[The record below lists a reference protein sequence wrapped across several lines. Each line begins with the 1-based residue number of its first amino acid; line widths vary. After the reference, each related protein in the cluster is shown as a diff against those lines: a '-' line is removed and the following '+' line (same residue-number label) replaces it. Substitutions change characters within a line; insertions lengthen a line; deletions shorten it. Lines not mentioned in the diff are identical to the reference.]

1 MSDNNNNNNDNNET
15 VTPKAQGFWRIWAFT
30 GLLALDAVTAVLIL
44 TPLIP
49 WVRHHE
55 GESDTDHFTFAGSL
69 VDLAA
74 LAFLRLLVATTGL
87 LVAYVKAESIPEY
100 PFDLYHRNGE
110 KKSRD
115 ELDQEALEEPFGP
128 FFRRYFTRPSFAT
141 ELLAI
146 GTQVVCIVKC
156 LARMNVEIGTLMDV
170 EPVHPIFWLAVLSTA
185 LLSVVEASYHEPA
198 CKLAGECGKQRLGR
212 ETAEATSSSSHSA
225 SLFRQLSS
233 TLSLPLLADN
243 ALEHAQQQGDDDEEG
258 RAANG
263 GTAGASSDDDTES
276 HKNDSPGLSDITSDT
291 DYRASWKDLV
301 STVTPD
307 LGWIA
312 IAFVFLILAAVAQVY
327 IPRFLGNILDSL
339 AATFSDADDDA
350 TRHTSMTQVPGF
362 MKNIKLL
369 VVASVLAGVFAGL
382 RGSIFTVV
390 GGRVNVRLRVQLMDS
405 LLAQDIGFF
414 DVAKTGEITS
424 RLSSDT
430 TLVGDQVS
438 LNVNVFLRSLVQAIG
453 VLLFMFIVSWQL
465 SILAFISV
473 PVITLLSKQ
482 YSAYITKVIKTMQKS
497 LADGNAVSEAALGSM
512 STIRAH
518 DAAEGELKRFETEM
532 KKYLRFN
539 LHTATAYCGYAMMTT
554 AFPQLVFAVVGE
566 CYVDDCTDCYCLYY
580 SCML

>member
-1 MSDNNNNNNDNNET
+1 MSDVDDSTSET
-15 VTPKAQGFWRIWAFT
+15 LPKKGFWRIKAFT
-30 GLLALDAVTAVLIL
+30 GLLVFDAVTAALIL

-55 GESDTDHFTFAGSL
+55 DQSETDHFTFAGSL
-69 VDLAA
+69 SDLSAIAA
-74 LAFLRLLVATTGL
+74 LRLLVAGLGL
-87 LVAYVKAESIPEY
+87 LVAYLKAEVLPEY

-115 ELDQEALEEPFGP
+115 ELEQEALEEPFGP
-128 FFRRYFTRPSFAT
+128 WFRRYVSRPSFLT
-141 ELLAI
+141 EILAI
-146 GTQVVCIVKC
+146 ATQIVCIVKC
-156 LARMNVEIGTLMDV
+156 LARMNVEIGTLQDA
-170 EPVHPIFWLAVLSTA
+170 EPIHPIFWLAVLLTTV
-185 LLSVVEASYHEPA
+185 LSVLEASYHEPA
-198 CKLAGECGKQRLGR
+198 CKLAGECGKQRLEG
-212 ETAEATSSSSHSA
+212 ETGESM
-225 SLFRQLSS
+225 FRTLSS

-243 ALEHAQQQGDDDEEG
+243 ALDQNGVGEDEEG
-258 RAANG
+258 RNG
-263 GTAGASSDDDTES
+263 DGDGNGNAETES
-276 HKNDSPGLSDITSDT
+276 NKADSPGLCDITSDT
-291 DYRASWKDLV
+291 DYRASWKDLL
-301 STVTPD
+301 STCTPD
-307 LGWIA
+307 LGWIG
-312 IAFVFLILAAVAQVY
+312 IAFVFLILAAIAQVY

-339 AATFSDADDDA
+339 AETFADADDDT
-350 TRHTSMTQVPGF
+350 TRKTSMVDVPGF
-362 MKNIKLL
+362 MLNMKLL
-369 VVASVLAGVFAGL
+369 VVASVLAGVFAGI
-382 RGSIFTVV
+382 RGSIFTII
-390 GGRVNVRLRVQLMDS
+390 GARTNVRLRVQLMDS

-438 LNVNVFLRSLVQAIG
+438 LNVNVFLRSLVQALG

-539 LHTATAYCGYAMMTT
+539 KHTAIAYCGYATLTT
-554 AFPQLVFAVVGE
+554 ALPQLVFAVVGT
-566 CYVDDCTDCYCLYY
+566 CRCI
-580 SCML
+580 

>member
-1 MSDNNNNNNDNNET
+1 
-15 VTPKAQGFWRIWAFT
+15 
-30 GLLALDAVTAVLIL
+30 LIL

-55 GESDTDHFTFAGSL
+55 DQELDDHFTFAGSL
-69 VDLAA
+69 SDLSA
-74 LAFLRLLVATTGL
+74 LAFLRLLVASLGL
-87 LVAYVKAESIPEY
+87 LVAYGKAEVTPEY
-100 PFDLYHRNGE
+100 SFDLRHPNGE

-115 ELDQEALEEPFGP
+115 ELEQEALEEPFGP
-128 FFRRYFTRPSFAT
+128 WFRRYLVRPSFSC
-141 ELLAI
+141 EILAI
-146 GTQVVCIVKC
+146 VTQVVCIVKC
-156 LARMNVEIGTLMDV
+156 LARMNVEIGTLQDA
-170 EPVHPIFWLAVLSTA
+170 EPVHPIFWLAVLLTA
-185 LLSVVEASYHEPA
+185 VLSVLEAMYHEPT
-198 CKLAGECGKQRLGR
+198 CKLAGECGKQRLAG
-212 ETAEATSSSSHSA
+212 EVESGASSN

-243 ALEHAQQQGDDDEEG
+243 ALEQTDEEERMNG
-258 RAANG
+258 DNTNAAA
-263 GTAGASSDDDTES
+263 GTATES
-276 HKNDSPGLSDITSDT
+276 ESNKADSPGLCDITSDT
-291 DYRASWKDLV
+291 DYRASWKDLLGTC
-301 STVTPD
+301 SPD

-312 IAFVFLILAAVAQVY
+312 IAFVFLILAAIAQVY

-339 AATFSDADDDA
+339 AATFSDVDDDT
-350 TRHTSMTQVPGF
+350 TRHTSMFDVPGF
-362 MKNIKLL
+362 MLNMKLL
-369 VVASVLAGVFAGL
+369 VVASVLAGVFAGI

-438 LNVNVFLRSLVQAIG
+438 LNVNVFLRSLVQALG
-453 VLLFMFIVSWQL
+453 VLLFMFLVSWQL

-518 DAAEGELKRFETEM
+518 DAAEGELKRFEKEM

-539 LHTATAYCGYAMMTT
+539 KHTAIAYCGYATLTT
-554 AFPQLVFAVVGE
+554 ALPQLVFAVVGK
-566 CYVDDCTDCYCLYY
+566 
-580 SCML
+580 